1 MSSSIAYVP
10 PCVAISTAES
20 PSFSVMTTRVVGVEE
35 AMFGLSL
42 SYNKD
47 YAHMF
52 RVADRLAHKGNG
64 HNKFL
69 ESICAWQDITA
80 ARDWWSQFDTYRIDI
95 TKQSESTM
103 HTISKKPLTQEN
115 FAIRIKEDYL
125 EYLNYLIEDKAPVAI
140 IKKALPESFLQRRI
154 VRTNYM
160 TLQAI
165 VRQRHNHKLGEWHCY
180 CEHLTRLPHSK
191 WISTLASKFGEPEV
205 SLA

>member
-1 MSSSIAYVP
+1 MSS
-10 PCVAISTAES
+10 STAES
-20 PSFSVMTTRVVGVEE
+20 LPCVATSTVENPKFSVSTLNTCGTEE
-35 AMFGLSL
+35 AMLGLSL
-42 SYNKD
+42 SYNKPVD
-47 YAHMF
+47 HMY
-52 RVADRLAHKGNG
+52 RVANTLAHKGNG

-69 ESICAWQDITA
+69 ESICVWQDITA

-103 HTISKKPLTQEN
+103 HTINKKPLSQEN

-160 TLQAI
+160 TLQSI

-180 CEHLTRLPHSK
+180 CNHLLHLPNK
-191 WISTLASKFGEPEV
+191 QWITNLASKFGDQPCQ
-205 SLA
+205 

>member
-1 MSSSIAYVP
+1 MSSSTALILHSGDT
-10 PCVAISTAES
+10 STAEN
-20 PSFSVMTTRVVGVEE
+20 PKFIVKTINICGAEE
-35 AMFGLSL
+35 AILGLSL
-42 SYNKD
+42 SYNQPMDKMD
-47 YAHMF
+47 

-69 ESICAWQDITA
+69 ESICVWQDITA

-103 HTISKKPLTQEN
+103 HTINKKPLTQEN
-115 FAIRIKEDYL
+115 FATRVKEDYL
-125 EYLNYLIEDKAPVAI
+125 EYINNLIEDKAPVAI

-160 TLQAI
+160 TLQSI

-180 CEHLTRLPHSK
+180 CSHLERLPNK
-191 WISTLASKFGEPEV
+191 QWLTTLASRFNPP
-205 SLA
+205 A